1 MARRKWI
8 VLKVTKWAPLDN
20 YISWFITPITM
31 VYDTQI
37 TIVNSYWAT
46 GLYKPT
52 NITGGLHIVVP
63 GEYLELAMGDK
74 PRIGLPG

>member
-1 MARRKWI
+1 MI
-8 VLKVTKWAPLDN
+8 
-20 YISWFITPITM
+20 
-31 VYDTQI
+31 YDTQI

-63 GEYLELAMGDK
+63 GEYLELAMGISHESGYPAESFINHGIIAIK
-74 PRIGLPG
+74 NPTENERCGEPMAKSL